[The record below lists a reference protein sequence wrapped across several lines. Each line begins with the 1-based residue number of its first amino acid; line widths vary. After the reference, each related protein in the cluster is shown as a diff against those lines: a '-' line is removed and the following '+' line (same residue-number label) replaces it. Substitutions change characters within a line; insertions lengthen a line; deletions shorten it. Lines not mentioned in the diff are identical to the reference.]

1 MLALLGLSS
10 SKLPEPPAFAS
21 SLDSTMP
28 SIISIEDDSSSSSR
42 CLFRDP
48 ALELPSSDEDGL
60 MVPPPPE
67 PFLLLDL
74 PLPPSQRCLEPPRDL
89 LLRVAAAC
97 VVAALLEA
105 QLAPPPVVDELATD
119 ASPAMAALVPFEAL
133 EPVQAIPGGCCCA

>member
-10 SKLPEPPAFAS
+10 SPSPYSAKLPEPPAFAS

-42 CLFRDP
+42 CRFRDP

-60 MVPPPPE
+60 MVPPPE

-74 PLPPSQRCLEPPRDL
+74 PLPPSQWRLEPPRDL
-89 LLRVAAAC
+89 FLRVAA
-97 VVAALLEA
+97 VVAA
-105 QLAPPPVVDELATD
+105 V
-119 ASPAMAALVPFEAL
+119 
-133 EPVQAIPGGCCCA
+133 